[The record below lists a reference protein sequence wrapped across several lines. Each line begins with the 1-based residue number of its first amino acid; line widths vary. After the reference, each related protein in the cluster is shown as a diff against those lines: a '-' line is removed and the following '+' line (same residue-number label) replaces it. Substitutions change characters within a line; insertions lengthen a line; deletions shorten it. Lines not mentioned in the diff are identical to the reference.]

1 MRRAVETRRR
11 ERAHASR
18 AARLM
23 TALALGV
30 LCPLT
35 AAAQSAQPGNAAA
48 AGQEKPG
55 VTEKMDMKSEKDVG
69 YGADTSFLTW
79 HGYLSM
85 EGFKQDDKI
94 GTFDLHEFYLSAK
107 AQVSSKVSVTAEFE
121 YEHAPEKL
129 ILPIQ
134 AYVDYAAHPA
144 FIVRAGT
151 FFAPIGIPR
160 TYTLRGNK
168 NRLVRQVALT
178 HDLMFENWVEMGVN
192 VFGQFKNGFFYDTS
206 VSNGMPNSMATG
218 DSWFDAVNG
227 LQSHT
232 EDNNNNKALIGRAG
246 YAKSND
252 RGDLNVA
259 VSGAT
264 QKYDPASTKTMTHVA
279 IDGRYQHRSGFRFQG
294 EWMQRGGD
302 DNPADLANGI
312 AAEADGWYA
321 QVSQRMLVKG
331 GKAFWE
337 PVLQIDGIDLNK
349 HTDTNKD
356 LVTTA
361 IGFNFSPESH
371 FVVKSEY
378 DFVKESHGA
387 KVKNNKLWFGLVAEF

>member
-1 MRRAVETRRR
+1 MTRVVESRRR
-11 ERAHASR
+11 DGARASR
-18 AARLM
+18 AMRI
-23 TALALGV
+23 LGV
-30 LCPLT
+30 AAVGVLVPFM
-35 AAAQSAQPGNAAA
+35 AAAQDAA
-48 AGQEKPG
+48 KPAEPKKPA
-55 VTEKMDMKSEKDVG
+55 VVEDMTMKSEKDVG

-79 HGYLSM
+79 HGYISM
-85 EGFKQDDKI
+85 EGFKQQEKI

-134 AYVDYAAHPA
+134 AYLDYAANPA
-144 FIVRAGT
+144 LVFRAGL
-151 FFAPIGIPR
+151 FYAPIGIPR

-178 HDLMFENWVEMGVN
+178 HDLMFENWAEMGIN

-206 VSNGMPNSMATG
+206 VSNGMPNTMATG

-232 EDNNNNKALIGRAG
+232 EDNNNNKAVMGRFG
-246 YAKSND
+246 YAKNNGT
-252 RGDLNVA
+252 GDLNVA
-259 VSGAT
+259 FSGAT
-264 QKYDPASTKTMTHVA
+264 QKYDPASDKTMTHVGVDA
-279 IDGRYQHRSGFRFQG
+279 RYQHRSGVRFQG
-294 EWMQRGGD
+294 EYMVRSGD
-302 DNPADLANGI
+302 DNPADLVNGI

-321 QVSQRMLVKG
+321 QVSKRSLFSN
-331 GKAFWE
+331 GKSYWE
-337 PVLQIDGIDLNK
+337 PVFQIDGIDLNK
-349 HTDTNKD
+349 NTETNKD

-361 IGFNFSPESH
+361 IGLNFSPESH
-371 FVVKSEY
+371 FIVKTEF

-387 KVKNNKLWFGLVAEF
+387 KIKNNKVWFGLIAEF